1 MVQEEKT
8 STNPEP
14 RDAPLH
20 RFAGLRLVSLLTLCS
35 RVLGLVRD
43 ILMASRFGNGPLLDA
58 FTVAFRIP
66 NLARRLFGEG
76 ALSTA
81 FLPTLVGRLENQDH
95 QSAWRLSTAVLVT
108 LAGTLS
114 MIVLVGETGLL
125 TGRAQ
130 LPSDHPVSFLLELT
144 AIMLPYLLLICLAA
158 QISAIFHALG
168 RFGWPAL
175 SPVVLNLVWILAL
188 VGTGGSDWSLKTQ
201 MRIVCWAI
209 LVAGVIQLLLPL
221 LVLRKHG
228 FRFIAATT
236 EDRETVRQIARTM
249 VPILLGLSVTQLNVL
264 ADSLIA
270 WGMSAQEG
278 FAASDWRPLNAGTA
292 SALYLGQRLY
302 QFPIGVF
309 GVALGTVLFPR
320 FARHAEQRQF
330 SLLADD
336 LLDGMKLVLAIGIPA
351 GVGLIVIAHPLAEVL
366 FQRGEFNADDTLQ
379 TSHMIRAY
387 GVGVWAFCS
396 LLIVNRA
403 YFAMRDY
410 STPLRIG
417 IATVITNLVLNFT
430 LIWPLGGAG
439 LALAT
444 SLASMFQVLVSIRLM
459 KSRLNELR
467 WSVLIPALW
476 KSLLATS
483 MMALACWSVLQILEL
498 ASLWRLLASLVTAVI
513 VYLGTAKAIGLQEP
527 FDLLSGR
534 KK

>member
-1 MVQEEKT
+1 M
-8 STNPEP
+8 
-14 RDAPLH
+14 
-20 RFAGLRLVSLLTLCS
+20 
-35 RVLGLVRD
+35 
-43 ILMASRFGNGPLLDA
+43 
-58 FTVAFRIP
+58 
-66 NLARRLFGEG
+66 
-76 ALSTA
+76 
-81 FLPTLVGRLENQDH
+81 
-95 QSAWRLSTAVLVT
+95 
-108 LAGTLS
+108 
-114 MIVLVGETGLL
+114 
-125 TGRAQ
+125 
-130 LPSDHPVSFLLELT
+130 
-144 AIMLPYLLLICLAA
+144 
-158 QISAIFHALG
+158 
-168 RFGWPAL
+168 
-175 SPVVLNLVWILAL
+175 
-188 VGTGGSDWSLKTQ
+188 
-201 MRIVCWAI
+201 
-209 LVAGVIQLLLPL
+209 
-221 LVLRKHG
+221 
-228 FRFIAATT
+228 
-236 EDRETVRQIARTM
+236 
-249 VPILLGLSVTQLNVL
+249 
-264 ADSLIA
+264 
-270 WGMSAQEG
+270 
-278 FAASDWRPLNAGTA
+278 
-292 SALYLGQRLY
+292 
-302 QFPIGVF
+302 
-309 GVALGTVLFPR
+309 
-320 FARHAEQRQF
+320 
-330 SLLADD
+330 
-336 LLDGMKLVLAIGIPA
+336 
-351 GVGLIVIAHPLAEVL
+351 IVIAHPLAEVL